1 MSRVSPCSLEGLAA
15 DPTLGDGSSLG
26 KPPELNLGDFG
37 HQGELDD
44 AREIVLVKEHST
56 TVVDLCYE
64 SVDMEAYGHLEDLC
78 SVKADSATTTK
89 TMEIV
94 DMTVTEPKDRY
105 GPWIQVMPRK
115 NKMNMMRKEGDR
127 NGNGCKKESVTPTI
141 PKPHKNPKLSQIAKR
156 SSRWLGWGKLF
167 SHTKSL
173 ISTKEVD
180 MNSGLKELQCVN
192 NQGIT
197 EINVGWEIEVASI
210 HVVFPVTVALNL
222 SSNKVVRI
230 VDKSG
235 LADKVATPKENGAAG
250 GKKGLFGPAME
261 CQLTKIKEVARKS
274 PYPQRKS

>member
-64 SVDMEAYGHLEDLC
+64 SVDMEA
-78 SVKADSATTTK
+78 
-89 TMEIV
+89 
-94 DMTVTEPKDRY
+94 
-105 GPWIQVMPRK
+105 VMPRK

-167 SHTKSL
+167 
-173 ISTKEVD
+173 
-180 MNSGLKELQCVN
+180 SGLKELQCVN